1 MSHFV
6 ASTARATLLLLCCL
20 LLVARAQVVINT
32 WPFTAANKAAWQVLT
47 AAEPVDAAGGDA
59 SPPLNAQTYT
69 ALEAAVA
76 GCAACESLQCDGTVG
91 FGGILDLLFVFTSPL

>member
-1 MSHFV
+1 MSLFA
-6 ASTARATLLLLCCL
+6 ASTARATLLLFICL

-47 AAEPVDAAGGDA
+47 AAEPTDAGASPLGDA
-59 SPPLNAQTYT
+59 SPLTYT

-91 FGGILDLLFVFTSPL
+91 FGGMLFLSFVLISR